1 MKNKFLLPLLAV
13 VFAVAGALATPM
25 LAQIGWYDS
34 NGSASG
40 GGMQGTITTP
50 PGDTPVCSVSATSHV
65 CKIQVGFT
73 NHDAFNTKENA
84 ESRNQAGLLRYD

>member
-1 MKNKFLLPLLAV
+1 MKGKIIMPLIAV

-34 NGSASG
+34 NGSVAE

-50 PGDTPVCSVSATSHV
+50 PGDTPVCSISATNQI
-65 CKIQVGFT
+65 CKIRVGLVDH
-73 NHDAFNTKENA
+73 NAFNTKENA
-84 ESRNQAGLLRYD
+84 ESANQAGLLRYD